1 LFGSRNGDVLRT
13 VLVHIRP
20 ATDDDIAF
28 LTEVAVSTV
37 KDQGRWPADED
48 EAEYRI
54 GYAEWTR
61 EQIRGGEPCS
71 SLSVLEVNGVR
82 VGRLRVVRP
91 GNLVEIAGIQVMP
104 TFQGQGIGTQVMRA
118 LIAEARV
125 ASLPL
130 ELGVETN
137 NPRARALYD
146 HLGLRP
152 VAHDGD
158 ETRMRLDPPSPDFT

>member
-1 LFGSRNGDVLRT
+1 VR
-13 VLVHIRP
+13 VHIRP
-20 ATDDDIAF
+20 ATDDDIDF

-37 KDQGRWPADED
+37 KGQGRWPAEED

-61 EQIRGGEPCS
+61 EHIMGAEPSS

-91 GNLVEIAGIQVMP
+91 GNLVEIAGIHVMP
-104 TFQGQGIGTQVMRA
+104 TSQGQGIGTQVIRG
-118 LIAEARV
+118 LIAEAGAAR
-125 ASLPL
+125 LPL
-130 ELGVETN
+130 ELGVETD

-146 HLGLRP
+146 RLGLRP
-152 VAHDGD
+152 VTRDGD
-158 ETRMRLDPPSPDFT
+158 ETRMRLDPPVPDPA

>member
-1 LFGSRNGDVLRT
+1 VR
-13 VLVHIRP
+13 VHIRP
-20 ATDDDIAF
+20 AIDDDVAF
-28 LTEVAVSTV
+28 LTEVAVSTR

-54 GYAEWTR
+54 GYREWTR
-61 EQIRGGEPCS
+61 EHIMGAEPYS

-91 GNLVEIAGIQVMP
+91 GDCVEIAGIQVMP
-104 TFQGQGIGTQVMRA
+104 AFQGQGIGTQVIRA
-118 LIAEARV
+118 LIEEAR
-125 ASLPL
+125 AAGLPL
-130 ELGVETN
+130 ELGVEID

-152 VAHDGD
+152 VGREGD
-158 ETRMRLDPPSPDFT
+158 ETRMRLDPPFPDPT

>member
-1 LFGSRNGDVLRT
+1 VR
-13 VLVHIRP
+13 VHIRP
-20 ATDDDIAF
+20 ATDGDIAF

-48 EAEYRI
+48 EAEYRV

-61 EQIRGGEPCS
+61 EQIMGGEPFS

-104 TFQGQGIGTQVMRA
+104 TSQGQGIGTQVIRA
-118 LIAEARV
+118 LIAEAG
-125 ASLPL
+125 AAGLPL
-130 ELGVETN
+130 ELGVETD

-146 HLGLRP
+146 RLGLRP
-152 VAHDGD
+152 VTGDGE
-158 ETRMRLDPPSPDFT
+158 ETRMRLDPPFADPSDQVHVSRPVHG

>member
-1 LFGSRNGDVLRT
+1 VR
-13 VLVHIRP
+13 VHIRP

-37 KDQGRWPADED
+37 KDQGRWPAEED

-61 EQIRGGEPCS
+61 EQFMGREPCS

-91 GNLVEIAGIQVMP
+91 GNLIEIAGIQVMP
-104 TFQGQGIGTQVMRA
+104 TSQGQGIGTHVIRA
-118 LIAEARV
+118 LIAEAG
-125 ASLPL
+125 AAGLPL
-130 ELGVETN
+130 ELGVETD

-146 HLGLRP
+146 RLGLRP
-152 VAHDGD
+152 VARDGD
-158 ETRMRLDPPSPDFT
+158 ETRMRLDPPSADPSDQAQVPRPVHG

>member
-1 LFGSRNGDVLRT
+1 VRVD
-13 VLVHIRP
+13 IRP

-37 KDQGRWPADED
+37 KDQGRWPAEED
-48 EAEYRI
+48 EAEYRV

-61 EQIRGGEPCS
+61 EQIRGQEPCS

-104 TFQGQGIGTQVMRA
+104 TAQGQGIGTRVIRA
-118 LIAEARV
+118 LIADAG
-125 ASLPL
+125 AAGLPL
-130 ELGVETN
+130 ELGVETD
-137 NPRARALYD
+137 NPRARALYER
-146 HLGLRP
+146 LGLRP
-152 VAHDGD
+152 VTRDGD
-158 ETRMRLDPPSPDFT
+158 EIRMRLDPPSADPGDQAHVSRPLPG